1 MSTLSTLHTLVPNA
15 NVPLGYF
22 DEENIQFVQKKIKEV
37 LNRQFK
43 QAILFDRAS
52 VIRLMSRALLDR
64 IEAIPKMN
72 ERAVM
77 MGTNEFRVHQL
88 EVNKHLKWE
97 GHYVLSQRLYDPSV
111 QIQKFD
117 TQRTIP
123 TNRYGVPHVGGTARF
138 YFT

>member
-1 MSTLSTLHTLVPNA
+1 MSSISTLHTLVPNA

-22 DEENIQFVQKKIKEV
+22 DEQNIQFVQKKIKEV
-37 LNRQFK
+37 LSIQFK
-43 QAILFDRAS
+43 QDILFDRAS
-52 VIRLMSRALLDR
+52 IIRLMSRALLER

-88 EVNKHLKWE
+88 QINKRLKWE
-97 GHYVLSQRLYDPSV
+97 AHYVLSQRLYDPSV

-117 TQRTIP
+117 SQPTIP
-123 TNRYGVPHVGGTARF
+123 TNKYGVPHVGGTVRF